1 LANAGVVKAKIEA
14 LFLFLACQV
23 TTDYNSLILLRS
35 SWMDDSKYMVA
46 VIGAGPAGLF
56 AARKLAEGGGR
67 VVLFNR
73 DIKPGGLAEYG
84 IYWDKYK
91 MKQGLRNQ
99 FKQIMATPLIDYFGN
114 VTVCC
119 GGNIVLED
127 LLESGFQAVLVTT
140 GAQGTKWLRMPG
152 ENLPGV
158 YHAKNVVFYYNML
171 PPFSG
176 KKYLLGK
183 RVAVVGAGNV
193 MMDITHY
200 LVRVCK
206 VDEVVA
212 IVRRGPADVK
222 FTRKEM
228 ECVASNLD
236 LPALDAEF
244 ARAAPIMQAAGQD
257 PVAARTAFTDALP
270 KALLPISQTRFR
282 FEFLATPV
290 RVMGDWMNG
299 VTGLKVEENTLV
311 AVDGTVKARGTGNT
325 RQIEAD
331 TIIFAIGDTV
341 DKDFCV
347 PIFNDAYVTVKE
359 PRFPVDNL
367 SYEAFNPDSN
377 QPLERVF
384 LAGWARQA
392 STGLVGYARKDGE
405 NAAKAV
411 LAYLQTQ
418 SPMRD
423 LDNVVEK
430 FEQRLQETHQ
440 RIVDKAHLVKLGE
453 VEQAEAQKR
462 GVEEFKFPTNEEM
475 FTAMGF

>member
-1 LANAGVVKAKIEA
+1 ME
-14 LFLFLACQV
+14 
-23 TTDYNSLILLRS
+23 DP
-35 SWMDDSKYMVA
+35 KYMVA
-46 VIGAGPAGLF
+46 VIGAGPAGLY
-56 AARKLAEGGGR
+56 AARKLSEGGAR

-84 IYWDKYK
+84 IYWDKFK
-91 MKQGLRNQ
+91 MRHGLRNQ
-99 FKQIMATPLIDYFGN
+99 FKQILANPLIDYYGN

-140 GAQGTKWLRMPG
+140 GAQGTKWLRLPG

-158 YHAKNVVFYYNML
+158 YHAKNIVFHYNLL

-193 MMDITHY
+193 MMDIAHY
-200 LVRVCK
+200 LIRVCK
-206 VDEVVA
+206 VDEVIAV
-212 IVRRGPADVK
+212 VRRGPAEVK

-228 ECVASNLD
+228 ESVAANLD
-236 LPALDAEF
+236 PAALEAEF
-244 ARAAPIMQAAGQD
+244 ARVTPIMQAAGQD
-257 PVAARTAFTDALP
+257 PVAAKAAFTDALP
-270 KALLPISQTRFR
+270 KALEPVSQTHFH
-282 FEFLATPV
+282 FEFMATPV
-290 RVMGDWMNG
+290 RVMGDWMSG
-299 VTGLKVEENTLV
+299 VSGLKVEENILV
-311 AVDGTVKARGTGNT
+311 AADGNVKARGTGNT
-325 RQIEAD
+325 HQIGAD
-331 TIIFAIGDTV
+331 TVIFAIGDTV
-341 DKDFCV
+341 DRDFCV
-347 PIFNDAYVTVKE
+347 PIYNDAYVTVKE

-377 QPLERVF
+377 QPIERVF

-392 STGLVGYARKDGE
+392 SIGLVGYARRDGE
-405 NAAKAV
+405 NAAEAV

-430 FEQRLQETHQ
+430 FKQRLEETHQ
-440 RIVDKAHLVKLGE
+440 RLVDKTHLEKLE
-453 VEQAEAQKR
+453 EAEKTEAQKL
-462 GVEEFKFPTNEEM
+462 GVEEFKFPTNDEM
-475 FTAMGF
+475 FTAMGY

>member
-1 LANAGVVKAKIEA
+1 MG
-14 LFLFLACQV
+14 
-23 TTDYNSLILLRS
+23 
-35 SWMDDSKYMVA
+35 DSKWLVA
-46 VIGAGPAGLF
+46 VVGAGPAGLF

-99 FKQIMATPLIDYFGN
+99 FRQILSTPLIDYFGN

-140 GAQGTKWLRMPG
+140 GAQGTKWLRLPG

-158 YHAKNVVFYYNML
+158 YHAKNIVFHYNLL
-171 PPFSG
+171 PPFSE

-183 RVAVVGAGNV
+183 RVAIVGAGNV
-193 MMDITHY
+193 MMDVAHY
-200 LVRVCK
+200 LIRVCK
-206 VDEVVA
+206 VEEVVA
-212 IVRRGPADVK
+212 VVRRGPADVK

-228 ECVASNLD
+228 ESVGSSLD
-236 LPALDAEF
+236 LPLLEAEF
-244 ARAAPIMQAAGQD
+244 ARVGSIMQSAGQN
-257 PVAARTAFTDALP
+257 PATARAAFTDALA
-270 KALLPISQTRFR
+270 KALPPISDTRFR

-290 RVMGDWMNG
+290 RVTGDWING
-299 VTGLKVEENTLV
+299 VNGLKIEENTLV
-311 AVDGTVKARGTGNT
+311 AIDGSIKARGTGIS
-325 RQIEAD
+325 RQINAD

-347 PIFNDAYVTVKE
+347 PIYNDSYVTVKE

-367 SYEAFNPDSN
+367 SYEAFNPDTNS
-377 QPLERVF
+377 PMERVF

-392 STGLVGYARKDGE
+392 SNGLVGYARRDGE
-405 NAAKAV
+405 NAAEAM

-418 SPMRD
+418 KPMLD
-423 LDNVVEK
+423 LENVLDK
-430 FEQRLQETHQ
+430 FEQRLEETHD
-440 RIVDKAHLVKLGE
+440 RVVDKPHLVKLE
-453 VEQAEAQKR
+453 AVEKSEAQKR
-462 GVEEFKFPTNEEM
+462 GVEEYKFPTNDEM
-475 FTAMGF
+475 YTAMGF

>member
-1 LANAGVVKAKIEA
+1 ME
-14 LFLFLACQV
+14 
-23 TTDYNSLILLRS
+23 
-35 SWMDDSKYMVA
+35 DSKYMLA
-46 VIGAGPAGLF
+46 VIGAGPAGLY
-56 AARKLAEGGGR
+56 AARKLAEGGAR

-84 IYWDKYK
+84 IYWDKFK
-91 MKQGLRNQ
+91 MRQGLRNQ
-99 FKQIMATPLIDYFGN
+99 FKKILALPLIDYYGN

-140 GAQGTKWLRMPG
+140 GAQGTKWLRLPG

-158 YHAKNVVFYYNML
+158 YHAKNIVFHYNLL

-193 MMDITHY
+193 MMDIAHY
-200 LVRVCK
+200 LIRDCK

-212 IVRRGPADVK
+212 VVRRGPAEVK

-228 ECVASNLD
+228 ESVGANLD
-236 LPALDAEF
+236 PAALDAEF
-244 ARAAPIMQAAGQD
+244 ARVAPIMQAAGQD
-257 PVAARTAFTDALP
+257 PVAAKAAFTDARP
-270 KALLPISQTRFR
+270 KALEPVSQTHFH

-290 RVMGDWMNG
+290 RIMGDWMSG

-311 AVDGTVKARGTGNT
+311 AVDGNVKARGTGNT
-325 RQIEAD
+325 HQVEAD
-331 TIIFAIGDTV
+331 TVIFAIGDTV
-341 DKDFCV
+341 DRDFCV
-347 PIFNDAYVTVKE
+347 PIYNDAYVTVKE

-377 QPLERVF
+377 QPMERVF

-392 STGLVGYARKDGE
+392 STGLVGYARRDGE
-405 NAAKAV
+405 NAAEAV

-430 FEQRLQETHQ
+430 FEQRLEETHQ
-440 RIVDKAHLVKLGE
+440 RLVDKIHLAKLE
-453 VEQAEAQKR
+453 EAEKTEAQKR
-462 GVEEFKFPTNEEM
+462 GVEEFKFPTNDEM

>member
-1 LANAGVVKAKIEA
+1 
-14 LFLFLACQV
+14 
-23 TTDYNSLILLRS
+23 
-35 SWMDDSKYMVA
+35 MDDSKWMVA

-56 AARKLAEGGGR
+56 AARKLAEGGSR

-99 FKQIMATPLIDYFGN
+99 FRQILSNPKIDYFGN

-140 GAQGTKWLRMPG
+140 GAQGTKWLRLPG

-158 YHAKNVVFYYNML
+158 YHAKNLVFHYNLL
-171 PPFSG
+171 PPFSE

-183 RVAVVGAGNV
+183 RVIIVGAGNV
-193 MMDITHY
+193 MMDVAHY
-200 LVRVCK
+200 LIRVCK

-212 IVRRGPADVK
+212 VVRRGPADVK

-228 ECVASNLD
+228 ESVASNLD
-236 LPALDAEF
+236 LPLLDGEF
-244 ARAAPIMQAAGQD
+244 SRISSIMLAAGQN
-257 PVAARTAFTDALP
+257 PVTARTAFSDALP
-270 KALLPISQTRFR
+270 KALPAISQTCFR
-282 FEFLATPV
+282 FEFMATPV
-290 RVMGDWMNG
+290 RVTGDWING
-299 VTGLKVEENTLV
+299 VSGLKVEENTLV
-311 AVDGTVKARGTGNT
+311 AVDGTVKARGTGIT
-325 RQIEAD
+325 RQIDAD
-331 TIIFAIGDTV
+331 TVIFAIGDTV

-347 PIFNDAYVTVKE
+347 PIYNDSYVTVKQ

-367 SYEAFNPDSN
+367 SYEAFNPDLNS
-377 QPLERVF
+377 PMERVF

-405 NAAKAV
+405 NAAEAMV
-411 LAYLQTQ
+411 GYLQAQ
-418 SPMRD
+418 PPMRD
-423 LDNVVEK
+423 LDNVLEK
-430 FEQRLQETHQ
+430 FEERLLETHD
-440 RIVDKAHLVKLGE
+440 RVVDKAHLAKLE
-453 VEQAEAQKR
+453 DIEKNEAEKR
-462 GVEEFKFPTNEEM
+462 AVEEFKFPTNDEM
-475 FTAMGF
+475 FTAMGY

>member
-1 LANAGVVKAKIEA
+1 ME
-14 LFLFLACQV
+14 
-23 TTDYNSLILLRS
+23 
-35 SWMDDSKYMVA
+35 DSKYMLA
-46 VIGAGPAGLF
+46 VVGAGPAGLY
-56 AARKLAEGGGR
+56 AARKLAEGGAR

-84 IYWDKYK
+84 IYWDKFK
-91 MKQGLRNQ
+91 MRQGLRNQ
-99 FKQIMATPLIDYFGN
+99 FKQILALPLIDYYGN

-140 GAQGTKWLRMPG
+140 GAQGTKWLRLPG

-158 YHAKNVVFYYNML
+158 YHAKNIVFYYNLL

-193 MMDITHY
+193 MMDIAHY
-200 LVRVCK
+200 LIRDCK

-212 IVRRGPADVK
+212 VVRRGPAEVK

-228 ECVASNLD
+228 ESVGANLD
-236 LPALDAEF
+236 PAALDAEF
-244 ARAAPIMQAAGQD
+244 ARVAPIMQAAGQD
-257 PVAARTAFTDALP
+257 PVAAKAAFTDARP
-270 KALLPISQTRFR
+270 KALQPVSQTQFH

-290 RVMGDWMNG
+290 RIMGDWMSG

-311 AVDGTVKARGTGNT
+311 AVDGNVKARGTGNT
-325 RQIEAD
+325 HQVEAD
-331 TIIFAIGDTV
+331 TVIFAIGDTV
-341 DKDFCV
+341 DRDFCV
-347 PIFNDAYVTVKE
+347 PIYNDAYVTVKE

-377 QPLERVF
+377 QPMERVF

-392 STGLVGYARKDGE
+392 STGLVGYARRDGE
-405 NAAKAV
+405 NAAEAV

-430 FEQRLQETHQ
+430 FEQRLEETHQ
-440 RIVDKAHLVKLGE
+440 RLVDKIHLAKLE
-453 VEQAEAQKR
+453 EAEKTEAQKR
-462 GVEEFKFPTNEEM
+462 GVEEFKFPTNDEM

>member
-1 LANAGVVKAKIEA
+1 ME
-14 LFLFLACQV
+14 
-23 TTDYNSLILLRS
+23 DP
-35 SWMDDSKYMVA
+35 KYMVA
-46 VIGAGPAGLF
+46 VIGAGPAGLY
-56 AARKLAEGGGR
+56 ASRKLAEGGAR

-84 IYWDKYK
+84 IYWDKFK

-99 FKQIMATPLIDYFGN
+99 FKQILAIPQIDYYGN

-158 YHAKNVVFYYNML
+158 YHAKNIVFHYNLL
-171 PPFSG
+171 PPFSE

-183 RVAVVGAGNV
+183 CVAVVGAGNV
-193 MMDITHY
+193 MLDIARY
-200 LVRVCK
+200 LIRDCK
-206 VDEVVA
+206 VEEVVA
-212 IVRRGPADVK
+212 IMRRGPAEVK

-228 ECVASNLD
+228 ESVAANLD
-236 LPALDAEF
+236 LAVMDVEF
-244 ARAAPIMQAAGQD
+244 ARVAPIMQAAGQN
-257 PVAARTAFTDALP
+257 PAAAKAAFTDALP
-270 KALLPISQTRFR
+270 KALAPISQTRFR

-299 VTGLKVEENTLV
+299 VSGLKVEENIL
-311 AVDGTVKARGTGNT
+311 AALDGNIKARGTGIT
-325 RQIEAD
+325 HQIKAD
-331 TIIFAIGDTV
+331 TVIFAIGDTV

-347 PIFNDAYVTVKE
+347 PVYNDAYVTNKE

-377 QPLERVF
+377 QPMEHVF

-392 STGLVGYARKDGE
+392 STGLVGYARRDGE
-405 NAAKAV
+405 NAAEAV
-411 LAYLQTQ
+411 LAYLHTQ
-418 SPMRD
+418 PPMGD

-430 FEQRLQETHQ
+430 FEQRLEETHQ
-440 RIVDKAHLVKLGE
+440 HLVDKTHLAKLEE
-453 VEQAEAQKR
+453 VENVSAQTL
-462 GVEEFKFPTNEEM
+462 GLMEFKFPTNDEM